1 MVFHAAH
8 SPKSGSLPPKNFS
21 FLMQILVAVLIA
33 ALAWLQYS
41 LWIAEDGARQTQ
53 ALRIAIRVQIEDNAE
68 LDERNRALE
77 AEVEDLKR
85 GLMAIEERA
94 RSDMG
99 MIRRDE
105 TFFRLLDQPAPKP
118 DTSSRSA
125 KPPRQSSRPA
135 SP

>member
-1 MVFHAAH
+1 
-8 SPKSGSLPPKNFS
+8 
-21 FLMQILVAVLIA
+21 MQILVAVLIA
-33 ALAWLQYS
+33 ALVFLHYS

-53 ALRIAIRVQIEDNAE
+53 ALRIAVRAQIEDNAE
-68 LDERNRALE
+68 LDERNRTLE

-105 TFFRLLDQPAPKP
+105 TFFRLLEQPVPKP
-118 DTSSRSA
+118 GASSRSA
-125 KPPRQSSRPA
+125 TPPRQ
-135 SP
+135 

>member
-1 MVFHAAH
+1 
-8 SPKSGSLPPKNFS
+8 
-21 FLMQILVAVLIA
+21 MQILVAVLIA

-53 ALRIAIRVQIEDNAE
+53 ALRIAIRAQIEDNAE

-118 DTSSRSA
+118 DTPSRSA
-125 KPPRQSSRPA
+125 KPTRQSSHPA